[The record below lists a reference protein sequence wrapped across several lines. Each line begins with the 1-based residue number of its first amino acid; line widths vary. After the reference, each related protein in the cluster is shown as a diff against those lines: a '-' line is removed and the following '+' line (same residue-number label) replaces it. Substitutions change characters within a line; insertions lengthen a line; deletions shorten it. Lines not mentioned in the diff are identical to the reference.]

1 MRPSRPRP
9 VRFLP
14 EGGSEEQ
21 PASPQRLDVEVR
33 GWGGGG
39 GQWEL
44 QPLGGVSSGPAL
56 LAPLH
61 PVRGSPPPGLGALC
75 AEPLGRILCL
85 WPTSSLPRTVF
96 FKAMFLLQSGF
107 SQDEE
112 PMLR

>member
-21 PASPQRLDVEVR
+21 PASPQRLEVEVR
-33 GWGGGG
+33 GRGGGG

-75 AEPLGRILCL
+75 VQSL
-85 WPTSSLPRTVF
+85 WG
-96 FKAMFLLQSGF
+96 GF
-107 SQDEE
+107 SVSGR
-112 PMLR
+112 PAPFHGRSFLRRCFFCSLVLVKTKSQR